1 MSSHPAGEQFQLLL
15 RDFAQAQ
22 GLQTS
27 EEAWGLEFE
36 ADGSTVLVMSHPR
49 QDEYL
54 MVEVQVSDLSERA
67 EPLSAATLMM
77 LHQINDAA
85 RLEHGW
91 FITISAEQTLQIQ
104 YSQPVAQT
112 DASQLEALLAE
123 GIDRAHALLS
133 LIDLPVG
140 ETAASAPVQGDGH
153 HFIRG

>member
-1 MSSHPAGEQFQLLL
+1 
-15 RDFAQAQ
+15 
-22 GLQTS
+22 
-27 EEAWGLEFE
+27 
-36 ADGSTVLVMSHPR
+36 
-49 QDEYL
+49 

-112 DASQLEALLAE
+112 DATQLEALLAE

-133 LIDLPVG
+133 LIDLPV
-140 ETAASAPVQGDGH
+140 EEAAASAPVPGDGH